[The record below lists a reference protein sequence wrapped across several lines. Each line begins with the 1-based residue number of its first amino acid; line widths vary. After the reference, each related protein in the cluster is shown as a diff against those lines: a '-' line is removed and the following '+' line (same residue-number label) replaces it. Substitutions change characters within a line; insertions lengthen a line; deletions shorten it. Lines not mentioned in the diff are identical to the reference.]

1 VGVLDTAKVF
11 HSFRHGFK
19 DALRKASPDEE
30 LRDALTGHKG
40 PKSVGR
46 DYGAKEMLTRFG
58 IKLLKN
64 AVGKVAYQGL
74 DLTRVRPLAVVMRAR
89 RVRK

>member
-1 VGVLDTAKVF
+1 
-11 HSFRHGFK
+11 
-19 DALRKASPDEE
+19 

-74 DLTRVRPLAVVMRAR
+74 DLSRVRPLEVVKRTP